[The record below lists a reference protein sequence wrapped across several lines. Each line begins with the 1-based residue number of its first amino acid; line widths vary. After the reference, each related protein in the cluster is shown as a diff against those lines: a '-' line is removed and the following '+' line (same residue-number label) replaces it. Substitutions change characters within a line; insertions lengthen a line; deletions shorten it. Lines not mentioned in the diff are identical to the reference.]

1 MKDEKK
7 LAEKAEL
14 NQALKALFIPVALF
28 LATVTFAAGIFLI
41 YHDEVAGWGFM
52 LTTAVL
58 AIWSFVALFQYQN
71 SYRARGIMPEKED
84 IMVEFSDESPSAPP
98 SVPESGPE
106 IETETED
113 EADDSLPLEA
123 DSPQSVVKQ

>member
-14 NQALKALFIPVALF
+14 IQALKALFIPVALF

-41 YHDEVAGWGFM
+41 YHNEVAGWGFM

-58 AIWSFVALFQYQN
+58 AVWSFVALFQYQN
-71 SYRARGIMPEKED
+71 SYRARGIMPDKED
-84 IMVEFSDESPSAPP
+84 IMVEFSDELPSSSTRQPEP
-98 SVPESGPE
+98 SKEAIVEESSG
-106 IETETED
+106 
-113 EADDSLPLEA
+113 EAAVDSK
-123 DSPQSVVKQ
+123 SMVQ